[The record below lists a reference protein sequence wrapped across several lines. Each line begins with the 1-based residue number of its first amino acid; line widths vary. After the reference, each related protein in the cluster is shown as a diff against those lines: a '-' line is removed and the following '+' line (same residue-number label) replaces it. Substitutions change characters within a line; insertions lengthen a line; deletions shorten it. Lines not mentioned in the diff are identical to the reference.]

1 MSDEET
7 FMSTEDEES
16 GSDFSVSE
24 EEYNPNDDSISSEN
38 SEAEDTMLEDDS
50 ILETSKQKYNLLD
63 IR

>member
-1 MSDEET
+1 
-7 FMSTEDEES
+7 MSTEDEES